1 MRLPSLFR
9 RTPFRLTLLFL
20 ALFAAAASA
29 ILAYVYFASASEAQ
43 SRATKDVQVEF
54 DALTAIYN
62 TRGVDAL
69 NSALVE
75 RTIRGGPYLYL
86 LTDRAGKV
94 VTGNLSVL
102 PFDPGPQTL
111 GPQTLDPQARRRGE
125 WNTFRLTSTDP
136 EGHVLNRRSIGVI
149 MPLAAGGSLMVGEDI
164 GDIEDSLSRLT
175 QALWMAMGGVLI
187 LGATGGVIIS
197 RNVERSMG
205 RLNSVV
211 ASVRDG
217 DLKAR
222 AQVRMHEG
230 AGDELDELG
239 RGLNGM
245 LDRLEAS
252 MASIRHAGDA
262 IAHDLR
268 SPLTRM
274 RAKLEVA
281 LIDAE
286 AGKVTGVDA
295 LEVALS
301 EADQLLKT
309 FNTVLAIARLQA
321 GGARDVAAFDAA
333 DLAADMA
340 ELYEPAAEDKGLE
353 FSAEIERGLMIEG
366 NQPFLAQAL
375 ANVID
380 NAIKYTPVGG
390 AVMLRARRRS
400 SGEIEYSVTDT
411 GPGVPEADRERVV
424 QRFVRLDNSRTEAGS
439 GLGLSLVSAVLE
451 AHAGRVQ
458 LDEGPGLYGGFG
470 PGLRVALVLPPAT
483 TASPGSGSR

>member
-1 MRLPSLFR
+1 MKLPSLFR

-43 SRATKDVQVEF
+43 ARATKDVQSEF
-54 DALTAIYN
+54 DALTAIYR
-62 TRGVDAL
+62 TRGDDAL
-69 NSALVE
+69 NQALVE

-86 LTDRAGKV
+86 LTDGAGKV

-102 PFDPGPQTL
+102 PFDPGAQTP
-111 GPQTLDPQARRRGE
+111 GQGD
-125 WNTFRLTSTDP
+125 WDTFRLTSTDP
-136 EGHVLNRRSIGVI
+136 DGHVVNRRSIGVI
-149 MPLAAGGSLMVGEDI
+149 MPLQAGGKLFVGEDI
-164 GDIEDSLSRLT
+164 GDIEESLSRLT
-175 QALWMAMGGVLI
+175 QALWMAMGGVLL
-187 LGATGGVIIS
+187 LGATGGLIIS

-205 RLNSVV
+205 RLNAVV
-211 ASVRDG
+211 AAVRDG

-222 AQVRMHEG
+222 AQVRGGEG
-230 AGDELDELG
+230 SGGDELDELG

-274 RAKLEVA
+274 RAKMEVA

-286 AGKVTGVDA
+286 AGRVSGVEA

-301 EADQLLKT
+301 EADHLLKT

-321 GGARDVAAFDAA
+321 GGAPDPQVFDAA

-380 NAIKYTPVGG
+380 NAIKYTPTGG

-411 GPGVPEADRERVV
+411 GPGVPAEDRERVV
-424 QRFVRLDNSRTEAGS
+424 QRFVRLDNSRSEAGS

-458 LDEGPGLYGGFG
+458 LDEGPGAYGGFG
-470 PGLRVALVLPPAT
+470 PGLRVALVLQPA
-483 TASPGSGSR
+483 P